1 MASACA
7 IPVVYIMIVIPAF
20 KEWSS
25 VWKSSGMASRMKSRN
40 LLLHS
45 AQVVY
50 IGGGFPG
57 GSRKEPTCQYRRHKR
72 HRFNPWVKEDPLQ
85 EGMATHSGILA
96 WRSPWTEEPGGLW
109 PIGLQKVRHNWSDSA
124 CKHISLVT
132 LIGELEGQWWAEEW
146 AEEGIGGEL
155 LDRRPRKSLKNF
167 HWDVGK
173 LHPENPEGDGG
184 RKLKF
189 FL

>member
-1 MASACA
+1 MANS
-7 IPVVYIMIVIPAF
+7 
-20 KEWSS
+20 
-25 VWKSSGMASRMKSRN
+25 MKSRN

-72 HRFNPWVKEDPLQ
+72 HGFDPWVKEDPLQ

-109 PIGLQKVRHNWSDSA
+109 PIGLQKVRHN
-124 CKHISLVT
+124 
-132 LIGELEGQWWAEEW
+132 
-146 AEEGIGGEL
+146 
-155 LDRRPRKSLKNF
+155 
-167 HWDVGK
+167 
-173 LHPENPEGDGG
+173 
-184 RKLKF
+184 
-189 FL
+189 